1 MEIGTQ
7 QLYNGDKV
15 LNEFHADETYQV
27 LRQTEQEPGYKEEK
41 LYDYSLGVQYSI
53 SGYGVCYTFPINSD
67 APGMDES
74 GSFSIASLLWLSNS
88 LKYLGQIIFEH
99 RSGYNVHVWE
109 STEINRVMSGKTYD
123 KVVTTQYL
131 SSSYQNDLFNGYSL
145 VAASM
150 KLYRKNEKHRDYYD
164 SNSDL
169 PEYEYHEALQVE
181 DCFKKPEE
189 RLNLKFYLTCKD
201 SDGCIQKS
209 QDSVYEMKELFR
221 SSLLGQLGI
230 STTRVADIDFKFQKE
245 VIEADVTFLEAPK
258 ISEVLPSETKT
269 LEPQFIKKLHETVT
283 SSEEKCLRY
292 HASFV
297 PHGAAIVYCADGNV
311 CFSTTNEKDVK
322 ESEAGAFCSVYTDP
336 YKKLNRL
343 GREKPLSD
351 LHDHILGYLGHIT
364 FNMNLD
370 EKAKAVAFQVTD
382 VVAQSEDAEE
392 RKQPFD
398 ILYHDSQFDKLDG
411 VNTVMIPGVD
421 RFGDCYRAC
430 SQNKD
435 IPCET
440 FSFCNRKDKK
450 ECVVSIWSEPQIK
463 NNLASDSGKKCSFG
477 GYVTSANTEFYE
489 DCDIYILKSSEK
501 YSVTGTKLVS
511 QVLYTEVDLDL
522 DQCAALCDDDQSCKS
537 FNFCPKGKASSR
549 CQITSYSIGDPKT
562 QSVDSSICHN
572 FELNVKSKAEELSD
586 NTLKSKVSGFSGGG
600 VGGIT
605 MLFLFI
611 GLFSGFVGSYVY
623 TKVKSGEM
631 NKFKDNFGWSKQED
645 DDENQTQF

>member
-1 MEIGTQ
+1 
-7 QLYNGDKV
+7 
-15 LNEFHADETYQV
+15 
-27 LRQTEQEPGYKEEK
+27 
-41 LYDYSLGVQYSI
+41 
-53 SGYGVCYTFPINSD
+53 
-67 APGMDES
+67 MDES

-150 KLYRKNEKHRDYYD
+150 KLYRKNEKGSYYLSYSKHRDYYD

-463 NNLASDSGKKCSFG
+463 NNLASDSGCEIYSKNHVSDFTVRPHLKYKHPTTVFKESYIRDCASECYASKDCVSFQYCRGKKCSFG